1 MYLEVLVGGGL
12 AGGLAFAWLC
22 WGAAKR
28 FVGAARRAARPQM
41 TAEGAAVLAAGAAI
55 AVHGMADS
63 FLGFTATYTLIAITV
78 GLAVA
83 VDALNEAP
91 CA

>member
-1 MYLEVLVGGGL
+1 MPI
-12 AGGLAFAWLC
+12 
-22 WGAAKR
+22 GAA
-28 FVGAARRAARPQM
+28 M
-41 TAEGAAVLAAGAAI
+41 LAAGAAI

-63 FLGFTATYTLIAITV
+63 FLGFTATYILIAITV

-83 VDALNEAP
+83 VAALNEAP